1 MLLTDILKVE
11 QIKVP
16 LTADS
21 KQGVIE
27 ELVDLLAGQGK
38 LLDRDK
44 ALQAVMEREQTRT
57 TGIGEGVAIPHGKTS
72 AVNQMLIAMGKAPQ
86 GVDFA
91 SIDSRPVTLVL
102 LLLSPADQTG
112 LHIQALARISRL
124 ISLDGFRKKV
134 AAASTAQDVLQV
146 IHQQEQAL

>member
-16 LTADS
+16 LAADT

-72 AVNQMLIAMGKAPQ
+72 AVSQMLIALGKAPQ

-124 ISLDGFRKKV
+124 ISLDAFRKKV
-134 AAASTAQDVLQV
+134 AAASSPQDILQ
-146 IHQQEQAL
+146 IIQQQEQVL